1 MILRTRH
8 KIALAKAL
16 RLPIVSLSRAL
27 RKGTVQTVTRGGIV
41 WSLDLDEGI
50 DLAVYIFGRF
60 EPATSRVLERLVS
73 PGDVV
78 LDIGANIGAHT
89 LPLAR
94 RVGSEGR
101 VFAFEPTRFAHAK
114 LECNLKLNPQLASR
128 VRVEQMFLTDGS
140 AASVPEAV
148 YSSWPLSRS
157 NNRHEKHGGVAKD
170 TSGATA
176 KKLDDYVVEHAIEQ
190 VRLIKLDVD
199 GHECQVLRG
208 AQNILKTHRPVI
220 VMELAPYTLGEA
232 GESLEELLGILTEA
246 DYSLYAETSQ
256 AVLPMDVDRLGAMV
270 VDGGSMNVIAKPGAA
285 NLRGD
290 KSY

>member
-8 KIALAKAL
+8 KIALAKVL
-16 RLPIVSLSRAL
+16 RFPIVSISRAL

-50 DLAVYIFGRF
+50 DLAVYIFGAF
-60 EPATSRVLERLVS
+60 EPTTSRVLEELIS

-78 LDIGANIGAHT
+78 MDIGANIGAHT
-89 LPLAR
+89 LPLAK
-94 RVGSEGR
+94 RVGSNGR

-114 LECNLKLNPQLASR
+114 LERNLELNPELAIR
-128 VRVEQMFLTDGS
+128 VTVKQMFLTDRA

-176 KKLDDYVVEHAIEQ
+176 MRLDEYVVEHAIGQ

-199 GHECQVLRG
+199 GHECGVLRG
-208 AQNILKTHRPVI
+208 ARNILRTHRPVI
-220 VMELAPYTLGEA
+220 VMELAPYVLEEA
-232 GESLEELLGILTEA
+232 GESVEELVAILSEA
-246 DYSLYAETSQ
+246 GYMLHEESSQ
-256 AVLPMDVDRLGAMV
+256 ALLPMEADRLGAMV
-270 VDGGSMNVIAKPGAA
+270 VDGGSMNVIAKPAA
-285 NLRGD
+285 AKLSGNR
-290 KSY
+290 SN

>member
-16 RLPIVSLSRAL
+16 RLPIVSFSRAL

-50 DLAVYIFGRF
+50 DLAIYIFGCF
-60 EPATSRVLERLVS
+60 EPATSRVLAALIS

-78 LDIGANIGAHT
+78 VDIGANIGAHT

-94 RVGSEGR
+94 RVGSGGR

-114 LECNLKLNPQLASR
+114 LEHNLELNPQLASR

-140 AASVPEAV
+140 SASVPEAV
-148 YSSWPLSRS
+148 YSSWPLNRS
-157 NNRHEKHGGVAKD
+157 NDRHEKHGGVAKD
-170 TSGATA
+170 TSGASA
-176 KKLDDYVVEHAIEQ
+176 MKLDDYVAEHGIGP

-208 AQNILKTHRPVI
+208 ANHLLKTQRPVI

-232 GESLEELLGILTEA
+232 GASLAELLAILTA
-246 DYSLYAETSQ
+246 AGYSLHAETSQ
-256 AVLPMDVDRLGAMV
+256 ALLPMDVDRLGALV
-270 VDGGSMNVIAKPGAA
+270 VDGGSMNVVAKPSSNA
-285 NLRGD
+285 
-290 KSY
+290 